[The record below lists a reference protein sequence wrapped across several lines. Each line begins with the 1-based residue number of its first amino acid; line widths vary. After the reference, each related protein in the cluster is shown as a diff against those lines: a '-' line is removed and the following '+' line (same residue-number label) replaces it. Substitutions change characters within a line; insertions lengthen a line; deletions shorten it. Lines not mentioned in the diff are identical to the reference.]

1 MRVMLVI
8 DDLRIAGAQRV
19 VVQEVRALHPG
30 RVAFDVVSLAPDP
43 EPSFTTELRAIGV
56 RVRHVPGRGL
66 RDVHRAGTLTE
77 LIRRLRPDLVHTHL
91 TYANIL
97 GTLAAKLAQ
106 RPCVASI
113 HNVDSN
119 QLTFAT
125 PKRWLEGLVLR
136 RWATRVVVVAE
147 GARVRVAHNFGV
159 PADHLVALSNAMDPL
174 TVRLPVAYNRAR
186 TRRALGSMPGELL
199 LCTIARLDP
208 SKGQA
213 YFLGA
218 LAELRA
224 RNPRT
229 RFRALL
235 VGDGPQRDELQRLAA
250 NLGLADRVHLVGV
263 RRDVAEIIAASDLFV
278 LPSLNEGLSQAMLEA
293 MALGIPVVATDVGGT
308 SDAVIPGQTGWLVP
322 AADACGLATAIDQA
336 LGDEREATARAAAA
350 RKLIQRQ
357 FSLTSHLARLE
368 DLYRQVAAGPGLA
381 S

>member
-1 MRVMLVI
+1 MRVTLVI

-19 VVQEVRALHPG
+19 VVQEARALHPR

-66 RDVHRAGTLTE
+66 RDVHRAGALAE
-77 LIRRLRPDLVHTHL
+77 LIRRLRPDVVHTHL

-119 QLTFAT
+119 QLKLAS
-125 PKRWLEGLVLR
+125 PKRWLEGQVLR

-147 GARVRVAHNFGV
+147 GARPRVAHNFGV
-159 PADHLVALSNAMDPL
+159 PADHLVTLSNALDPH
-174 TVRLPVAYNRAR
+174 TVRLPVPYNRAAM
-186 TRRALGSMPGELL
+186 RRALGATPGESL

-208 SKGQA
+208 SKGQT
-213 YFLGA
+213 YFLQA
-218 LAELRA
+218 LAEVRA
-224 RNPRT
+224 RNPRI

-235 VGDGPQRDELQRLAA
+235 VGDGPRREDLRRVAA
-250 NLGLADRVHLVGV
+250 SLGLADRVHLLGI
-263 RRDVAEIIAASDLFV
+263 RRDVAEIIAASDVFV
-278 LPSLNEGLSQAMLEA
+278 LPSLNEGLSQALLEA
-293 MALGIPVVATDVGGT
+293 MALGVPVIATDVGGT
-308 SDAVIPGQTGWLVP
+308 ADAVVPGRTGWLVA
-322 AADACGLATAIDQA
+322 AADSSGLATAIDHV
-336 LGDEREATARAAAA
+336 LGNEREAATRAAAA
-350 RKLIQRQ
+350 RNLIQRQ

-368 DLYRQVAAGPGLA
+368 DLYRQVAASPGLGR
-381 S
+381 